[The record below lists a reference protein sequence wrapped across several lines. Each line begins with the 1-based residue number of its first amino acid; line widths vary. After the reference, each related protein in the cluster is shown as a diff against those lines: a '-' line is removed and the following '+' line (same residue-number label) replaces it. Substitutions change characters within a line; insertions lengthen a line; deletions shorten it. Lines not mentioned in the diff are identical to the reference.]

1 MYIAASTQQIQVM
14 LLGTYWNFFL
24 NIFDPW
30 LLESADVEPTDMEG
44 PLYKELKENHTKA

>member
-14 LLGTYWNFFL
+14 LLRTYWNFFL

-30 LLESADVEPTDMEG
+30 LLESADVEPIDMEG
-44 PLYKELKENHTKA
+44 PLYKELKENHTKD

>member
-14 LLGTYWNFFL
+14 LLRTYWNFFL

-30 LLESADVEPTDMEG
+30 LLESADVEPMDIWRAQ
-44 PLYKELKENHTKA
+44 ELKENHTKE